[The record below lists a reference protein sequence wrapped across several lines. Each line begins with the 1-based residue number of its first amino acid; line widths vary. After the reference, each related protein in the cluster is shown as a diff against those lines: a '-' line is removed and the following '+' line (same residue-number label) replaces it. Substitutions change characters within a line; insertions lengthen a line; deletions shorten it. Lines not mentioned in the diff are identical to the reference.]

1 MGRDGKKHMGRVPEG
16 HGMKIALDARWI
28 FNEISGIGAHTRD
41 LIRHIAQE
49 DHHNTYV
56 LIFSDR
62 AIAER
67 TWIEAGLHNTPNFRP
82 DIVPWGIFSPRSQ
95 MLLPLRLTRLG
106 IDVYHSTNYMI
117 PLTAFPRGR
126 MGKLR
131 CVATIHDL
139 IPLLFPSATPRA
151 LKTRLFPIYRRIM
164 LEIGARAD
172 RIIAVSNASRTDILS
187 HLQIPSTRHDAVQVI
202 YNGVSSAFHPPE
214 DNAARSEDPARPR
227 TLLYV
232 GRSDP
237 NKNLVVLVEAMALAR
252 QTVPFPLHLDII
264 GPPDPRYPE
273 AGQRVKAFG
282 LNNHVS
288 WIGYQ
293 ANEALVRAYQT
304 ADAVVLPS
312 RYEGFGFPVVEGMAC
327 GTPVICSDIPV
338 LREIGGD
345 AACYAAL
352 DSAPALAE
360 AIRNVLT
367 SPGLRSTMTR
377 LGFEQARRFTW
388 AETAR
393 QTIALY
399 RELATAPDT
408 RTS

>member
-1 MGRDGKKHMGRVPEG
+1 
-16 HGMKIALDARWI
+16 MKIALDARWI

-41 LIRHIAQE
+41 LIRHMARE
-49 DHHNTYV
+49 DRHNTYV

-62 AIAER
+62 NLAER
-67 TWIEAGLHNTPNFRP
+67 TWREADLGDKPNFRP
-82 DIVPWGIFSPRSQ
+82 EIVPWSIFSPRSQ
-95 MLLPLRLTRLG
+95 LMLPSRLARLG

-117 PLTAFPRGR
+117 PLAAFPRGR
-126 MGKLR
+126 MGKIK

-151 LKTRLFPIYRRIM
+151 VKTRIFPIYRRLM

-172 RIIAVSNASRTDILS
+172 RIIAVSNASRQDILS
-187 HLQIPSTRHDAVQVI
+187 HLNIAPTRHDAVRVI
-202 YNGVSSAFHPPE
+202 YNGVSAAFRPPPAP
-214 DNAARSEDPARPR
+214 DGRTDDPARPR
-227 TLLYV
+227 ILLYV

-237 NKNLVVLVEAMALAR
+237 YKNLTVLIEALALAR
-252 QTVPFPLHLDII
+252 QTVPFPLQLKII

-273 AGQRVKAFG
+273 AAQRVEALG
-282 LNNHVS
+282 LKEAVN
-288 WIGYQ
+288 WTGYQ
-293 ANEALVRAYQT
+293 TSDKLIRAYQE

-338 LREIGGD
+338 LREIGGN
-345 AACYAAL
+345 AAFYAVL
-352 DSAPALAE
+352 DSAPSLADT
-360 AIRNVLT
+360 ILSVLT
-367 SPGLRSTMTR
+367 TPEPRNRMIQ

-388 AETAR
+388 AEAAR

-399 RELATAPDT
+399 RELAHPETKEP
-408 RTS
+408 S